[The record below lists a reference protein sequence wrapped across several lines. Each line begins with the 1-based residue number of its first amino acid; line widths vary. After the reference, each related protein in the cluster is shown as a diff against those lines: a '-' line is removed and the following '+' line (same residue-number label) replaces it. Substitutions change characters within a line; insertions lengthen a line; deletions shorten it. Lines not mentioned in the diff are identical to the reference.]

1 MVKVNPKI
9 VLDFTQEIKL
19 EINLVHDKPSTMSHK
34 EWLIKVVAKACS
46 LRRLLM
52 LLLVTNL

>member
-34 EWLIKVVAKACS
+34 DG
-46 LRRLLM
+46 
-52 LLLVTNL
+52 